1 MPHPQLKPVIYTLV
15 RTPEV
20 LKSLKIRLNVRVF
33 TTTTWHLNKSLNIL
47 SNKEAPRTFSA

>member
-1 MPHPQLKPVIYTLV
+1 MPHPQLKPVIYTFV

-33 TTTTWHLNKSLNIL
+33 TTTTWHFNKSLNIL